1 MYSTFVDNFLIF
13 LEKGDNI
20 PIMHEDIEKI
30 LISEEQLR
38 SRITE
43 LGAKITHDYQ
53 GKNLLLLG
61 TLKGAVPFIA
71 DLARAINL
79 PLELDY
85 MAVASYGDS
94 AQSSGIVRIVK
105 DLEGPI
111 SQKHVLI
118 VEDIID
124 SGLTLHYLVD
134 LLRRRNP
141 LSLRI
146 CSLLDKE
153 RERVREISVDY
164 LGFSIPDKFVVG
176 YGLDYAQRYRNLP
189 YVGILKPSVY
199 KGERQPEK
207 RHQSAAEK

>member
-1 MYSTFVDNFLIF
+1 MN
-13 LEKGDNI
+13 
-20 PIMHEDIEKI
+20 EDIEEI
-30 LISEEQLR
+30 LISEE
-38 SRITE
+38 RILSKVQE
-43 LGAKITHDYQ
+43 LGMQITRDYQ

-71 DLARAINL
+71 DLARAIHL

-85 MAVASYGDS
+85 MAVASYGNS
-94 AQSSGIVRIVK
+94 TQSSGIVRIVK

-111 SQKHVLI
+111 DHKHVLV

-134 LLRRRNP
+134 LIKRRNP
-141 LSLRI
+141 LSLRL

-153 RERVREISVDY
+153 RERIRNVELDY
-164 LGFSIPDKFVVG
+164 LGFTIPNKFVVG

-189 YVGILKPSVY
+189 YIGILKSEVY
-199 KGERQPEK
+199 NCAAKPEK
-207 RHQSAAEK
+207 EHQSPVE

>member
-1 MYSTFVDNFLIF
+1 MRN
-13 LEKGDNI
+13 
-20 PIMHEDIEKI
+20 MHKDIEEV

-38 SRITE
+38 ARVAE
-43 LGAKITHDYQ
+43 LGATITYDYQ

-94 AQSSGIVRIVK
+94 TQSSGIVRIVK

-111 SQKHVLI
+111 DQKHILI

-134 LLRRRNP
+134 LFHRRNP

-146 CSLLDKE
+146 CSLLNKE
-153 RERVREISVDY
+153 RERVREVSVNY
-164 LGFSIPDKFVVG
+164 LGFSIPDDFVVG

-189 YVGILKPSVY
+189 YV
-199 KGERQPEK
+199 
-207 RHQSAAEK
+207 AALNQ